1 MLDPDEIRER
11 IEAECRKR
19 GHPLGWR
26 LLSSPWSTTK
36 SSRVA
41 FIGLQPGG
49 SFMPTDH
56 PDLCRESGS
65 AYVEEQWGKSDV
77 GQHPLQRQVRAL
89 FERLNVRPEDV
100 LAGNLVPFRAP
111 NAASFPDM
119 RGAIRFGEEL
129 WRDLLASAQPD
140 LVITMS
146 APVTQSIANF
156 ARIPA
161 MEAYPSGWGN
171 VKLFTGKSESFRL
184 VGLPHLSRFRIMT
197 HENSRSNI
205 STVFDERS

>member
-11 IEAECRKR
+11 IEAKCRKR
-19 GHPLGWR
+19 GHTLGWR
-26 LLSSPWSTTK
+26 LLSSPWSTTHR
-36 SSRVA
+36 SRVA

-49 SFMPTDH
+49 SFVPTDH

-65 AYVEEQWGKSDV
+65 AYVEEQWGNYDAGK
-77 GQHPLQRQVRAL
+77 HPLQRQVRAL

-119 RGAIRFGEEL
+119 TGAIGFGEEL
-129 WRDLLASAQPD
+129 WRDLLESARPD

-146 APVTQSIANF
+146 APVTRSIAKV
-156 ARIPA
+156 AGISA
-161 MEAYPSGWGN
+161 MEAHPSGWGN
-171 VKLFTGKSESFRL
+171 VKLFMGKSESFKL
-184 VGLPHLSRFRIMT
+184 LGLPHLSRFRIMT
-197 HENSRSNI
+197 HRKSQQFISNVI
-205 STVFDERS
+205 N